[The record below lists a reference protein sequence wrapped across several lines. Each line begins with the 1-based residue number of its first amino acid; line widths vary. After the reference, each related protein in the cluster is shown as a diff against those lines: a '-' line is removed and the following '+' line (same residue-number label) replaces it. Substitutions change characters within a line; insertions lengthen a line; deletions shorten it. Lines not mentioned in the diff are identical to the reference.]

1 MERKKHR
8 LATCSSTFTIGGEPF
23 GQWRKQACGRKL
35 SSLIGRNW
43 KTLDFETR
51 QKLIL
56 ENLPRGNAND
66 QPCYNR
72 ALRLLLACAREEK
85 EVGAIGI
92 KRKHIMKRSLSLP
105 EIEKKWSLL
114 THAPEELKLQFL
126 ACLPLSDLV
135 AMAQINKDF
144 LSFIGT
150 HLDGISQIQYPLED
164 KTMAKCS
171 LAYFEGDKCPTTEAE
186 WKQKGRLLGHDL
198 QDCRIWCQETHL
210 FWDTVLHW
218 IYENIHVEAIEY
230 KGHVYPAQV
239 WNSEQGMDVEPKFF
253 PAPEEIQYILR
264 LKEPVRVWNE
274 SEWKTLPFVIPLYN
288 RLSAL
293 AQQND
298 WRKLQIFPK
307 SFREVTLCRGQSDSS
322 DRRGTNQI
330 QVQIPF
336 TRCWILEATCDHPL
350 TLGQVAEGAFRI
362 KRHTFETFYE
372 GFDGV
377 SKRIRSPMGIHIVNR
392 FDYGS

>member
-274 SEWKTLPFVIPLYN
+274 SEWKLFHSLFHCTTDSPPW
-288 RLSAL
+288 LSKMIGE
-293 AQQND
+293 NY
-298 WRKLQIFPK
+298 K
-307 SFREVTLCRGQSDSS
+307 SFLNHSEKSPYAADSL
-322 DRRGTNQI
+322 DFLI
-330 QVQIPF
+330 
-336 TRCWILEATCDHPL
+336 
-350 TLGQVAEGAFRI
+350 VAEPIRF
-362 KRHTFETFYE
+362 KYKFLSPDV
-372 GFDGV
+372 GF
-377 SKRIRSPMGIHIVNR
+377 SKRPVIIL
-392 FDYGS
+392 